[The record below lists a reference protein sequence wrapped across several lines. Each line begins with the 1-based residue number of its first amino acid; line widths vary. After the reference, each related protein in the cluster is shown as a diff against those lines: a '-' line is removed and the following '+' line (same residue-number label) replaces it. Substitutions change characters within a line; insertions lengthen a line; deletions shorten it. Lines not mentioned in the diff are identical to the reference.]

1 MTKGRPPFLATG
13 PFLCLLLL
21 SCSNS
26 TTPSSEDSR
35 QLDNAE
41 EMLNSAA
48 SELSNVDAGE
58 LEKPPQHAPAPAD
71 KP

>member
-1 MTKGRPPFLATG
+1 MRKGRPPFLAPG

-26 TTPSSEDSR
+26 TAPSAEESR

-41 EMLNSAA
+41 EMLNSVPD
-48 SELSNVDAGE
+48 ELSGINADDLSEPERNAPAGE
-58 LEKPPQHAPAPAD
+58 P
-71 KP
+71 